1 NPFKGNVDH
10 FNIEVDGQ
18 TENVVGA
25 SGATIPETPHD
36 DSDDFVAFTV
46 GGNDTSFTA
55 GEQDVDIVAGEILAQ
70 IGTSLVGDLPA
81 TCTPDGD
88 NVIATVKVEEDE
100 ESEDTIAPVISL
112 NGDNP
117 MELEVGSTYD
127 EPGATAEDDVDGDV
141 SDAIEVSGDL
151 DTYIVDDLEI
161 FGTILVGEL
170 KETCKRN
177 SDNVIVTDNVE
188 EDEESEDTIAP
199 VISLNGDNPMELEV
213 GSTYDEPG
221 A

>member
-1 NPFKGNVDH
+1 
-10 FNIEVDGQ
+10 
-18 TENVVGA
+18 
-25 SGATIPETPHD
+25 HD

-112 NGDNP
+112 NGDNR
-117 MELEVGSTYD
+117 MKLKVYSTYD
-127 EPGATAEDDVDGDV
+127 KPCTTAEYEVDGDV
-141 SDAIEVSGDL
+141 YDEIEVS
-151 DTYIVDDLEI
+151 
-161 FGTILVGEL
+161 
-170 KETCKRN
+170 
-177 SDNVIVTDNVE
+177 SDVNTSTVEEYEVVYTVTDASVNESTETRIVNV
-188 EDEESEDTIAP
+188 DEA
-199 VISLNGDNPMELEV
+199 V
-213 GSTYDEPG
+213 G
-221 A
+221 